1 MVIFRKVFYGICSSF
16 APLKLAR
23 WSNALCKLKY
33 LTWLPLRP
41 IEGQFVP
48 ARQIKTRRERENNT
62 IVRSQ
67 QRTFSMEIELPK
79 KWRLL
84 CAFFFVTGEGSS
96 QNQDTRFCVEL
107 LSPSPCFVCLALG
120 SRMFFVLSLH
130 CWSWAHNKP
139 NCSTRTFSA
148 HFRLSSAAINY
159 NCNQDFTKINKNIL

>member
-1 MVIFRKVFYGICSSF
+1 MEF
-16 APLKLAR
+16 A
-23 WSNALCKLKY
+23 NALCKLKY

-48 ARQIKTRRERENNT
+48 ARQIKTRRERVLHNCPFAAAHILNGNRAAEKNGD
-62 IVRSQ
+62 
-67 QRTFSMEIELPK
+67 FSA
-79 KWRLL
+79 RF
-84 CAFFFVTGEGSS
+84 CVTGEG
-96 QNQDTRFCVEL
+96 NVRALKIRTRFCVEL

-148 HFRLSSAAINY
+148 HFRL
-159 NCNQDFTKINKNIL
+159 F

>member
-62 IVRSQ
+62 IVRPQ
-67 QRTFSMEIELPK
+67 QRTFSIEIELRK
-79 KWRLL
+79 KWRFL
-84 CAFFFVTGEGSS
+84 CAFFLWQARE
-96 QNQDTRFCVEL
+96 
-107 LSPSPCFVCLALG
+107 ALKIRTHV
-120 SRMFFVLSLH
+120 SVLSYWVRARAL
-130 CWSWAHNKP
+130 CALP
-139 NCSTRTFSA
+139 LGLECF
-148 HFRLSSAAINY
+148 LSSAYIVGLGHTINRTA
-159 NCNQDFTKINKNIL
+159 QPGPSQLTSAFLRLL